1 VVLSQ
6 AVGFGQI
13 KNPLLAPGTPVG
25 PHGPWH

>member
-13 KNPLLAPGTPVG
+13 KNPLRVLDAPTN
-25 PHGPWH
+25 PHDPSC